1 MAKQSMKAREVKR
14 VALADKYFAKRAEL
28 KAIISDV
35 NATDEDRWNAV
46 LKLQTLPRDS
56 SPSRQRNRCR
66 QTGRPHAFLRKFGL
80 SRIKVREAAMRG
92 EIPGLKRLAGNCHQ
106 LNHGSKDR

>member
-14 VALADKYFAKRAEL
+14 EKLVAKFAEKRAAL
-28 KAIISDV
+28 KATINNV
-35 NATDEDRWNAV
+35 NTSDEDRWNAV

-66 QTGRPHAFLRKFGL
+66 QTGRPHGVLRKFGL

-92 EIPGLKRLAGNCHQ
+92 EIPGLKKA
-106 LNHGSKDR
+106 SW

>member
-1 MAKQSMKAREVKR
+1 MAKQSMKARDIKR
-14 VALADKYFAKRAEL
+14 VKLADKFFAKRVEL

-35 NATDEDRWNAV
+35 NVSDEERWNAIF
-46 LKLQTLPRDS
+46 KLQTLPRDS
-56 SPSRQRNRCR
+56 SPSRQRNRCH

-92 EIPGLKRLAGNCHQ
+92 EIPGLRKA
-106 LNHGSKDR
+106 SW

>member
-1 MAKQSMKAREVKR
+1 MAKQSMKAREIKR
-14 VALADKYFAKRAEL
+14 IKLAAKFHILRCQLKKIIIDCQALEK
-28 KAIISDV
+28 
-35 NATDEDRWNAV
+35 DRWNAM

-80 SRIKVREAAMRG
+80 SRMKLRESAMRG
-92 EIPGLKRLAGNCHQ
+92 EIPGLTKA
-106 LNHGSKDR
+106 SW

>member
-1 MAKQSMKAREVKR
+1 MAKQSMKARDVKR
-14 VALADKYFAKRAEL
+14 AKLAEKFFTKRVEL
-28 KAIISDV
+28 KAVISDV
-35 NATDEDRWNAV
+35 NASDEERWDAV

-92 EIPGLKRLAGNCHQ
+92 EIPGLKKA
-106 LNHGSKDR
+106 SW

>member
-1 MAKQSMKAREVKR
+1 MAKQSMKAREVKC

-92 EIPGLKRLAGNCHQ
+92 EIPGLKKA
-106 LNHGSKDR
+106 SW

>member
-1 MAKQSMKAREVKR
+1 MAKQSMKAREVVR
-14 VALADKYFAKRAEL
+14 VKLAEKYRAKREEL
-28 KAIISDV
+28 KAIISGV
-35 NATDEDRWNAV
+35 NSSDEDRWDAV

-92 EIPGLKRLAGNCHQ
+92 EVPGLKKA
-106 LNHGSKDR
+106 SW